1 MEIRHPTH
9 PDLVRGL
16 GTEELRAHYLV
27 EDLFPAGGIRAVY
40 THHDRVVVA
49 GIAPGPG
56 APVALPAF
64 DPLRSEF
71 FLQRREAGVVNI
83 GGPGRVSVDGQEHAL
98 GHADCLYLGRGTR
111 DVAFATD
118 ATDATDAA
126 GEADAAGDAR
136 FYLVSAPA
144 HEAHPTRLARLAGA
158 AGIHLGGQE
167 GANDRTIYQLV
178 HAGGIRSCQLVLG
191 VTVLSPGSMWNT
203 MPCHTHDRRTEI
215 YLYFDLP
222 ADHRVVH
229 LMGRPDQ
236 TRNLIVADAQAVI
249 SPPWSVHCGFGTAS
263 YAFVWAMAGEN
274 QAFDDMDQVAIRDMR

>member
-1 MEIRHPTH
+1 M
-9 PDLVRGL
+9 
-16 GTEELRAHYLV
+16 
-27 EDLFPAGGIRAVY
+27 
-40 THHDRVVVA
+40 
-49 GIAPGPG
+49 
-56 APVALPAF
+56 
-64 DPLRSEF
+64 
-71 FLQRREAGVVNI
+71 
-83 GGPGRVSVDGQEHAL
+83 
-98 GHADCLYLGRGTR
+98 
-111 DVAFATD
+111 
-118 ATDATDAA
+118 
-126 GEADAAGDAR
+126 
-136 FYLVSAPA
+136 
-144 HEAHPTRLARLAGA
+144 
-158 AGIHLGGQE
+158 
-167 GANDRTIYQLV
+167 
-178 HAGGIRSCQLVLG
+178 LG